1 MGVEVIVGIVVIAL
15 VVIVVWKSFHS
26 IGAAEVGLV
35 AKRFALRKLTEDN
48 PVAFRG
54 EAGYQAVMLMPG
66 LRFKLWPL
74 FGVKKFPWVQ
84 VPAGEIGVVIA
95 QVGDPLPIGA
105 KSAVYKPELA
115 NFSDLHTFVA
125 AGGQKGVQ
133 RPVLPPGTLVPVHPA
148 AFLVLTPQTVYGQ
161 PLSPDLADQARGNDL
176 TPESFGLSP
185 DQLRVVVIAPDAGVD
200 LVGVVTA
207 LEGEP
212 LPSGDIASRL
222 GGFEDIA
229 AIEASNAGGST
240 TTTDAELIDLLLGSK
255 NTLHNNYQDF
265 QAFLDHGGKIGLQ
278 HDPLLYGAYL
288 LNPFLVRV
296 DLVPMLVVNQ
306 GEVAVIK
313 GFVGLPTADTS
324 GSEFK
329 FGSIVRPGH
338 RGIWQEPLRTGKY
351 AINPRVY
358 AAEIVPTFILTLNW
372 ADATSEA
379 HDLDAQLSSI
389 VGKSREGFIFKIDL
403 QVQIHVPDTKAPK
416 VISMVGTMRN
426 LVSEVLQSAVGNHF
440 RNTLQALE
448 AIKFI
453 ETRREVQAAAFEAI
467 TRYLS
472 QYEVETKG
480 VYIQDVAFPQELVLV
495 LTQREIANQEKATF
509 EEQQRAE
516 TSRIEME
523 KAKGTANMQSQLAS
537 AQVGVQIKTNEA
549 QAREQEAKGDAA
561 YVQLTGEAEAA
572 RRQAIGLAEAKATE
586 ALGLARATGFEAQ
599 KDALGGPATAVV
611 AVANAVAD
619 GHITVVP
626 EVLVTGGGGSFDGLA
641 ATLMR
646 YLGTGSSNGK
656 QAPPPPAV
664 APVTAMDA
672 PSDATEPGEASTD
685 VEAAELTEEESR
697 PDGTAADG
705 NTGGAVTP

>member
-1 MGVEVIVGIVVIAL
+1 MGVEIAIVV
-15 VVIVVWKSFHS
+15 VVAILGFVTWKSLHS
-26 IGAAEVGLV
+26 VGATEVGLV
-35 AKRFALRKLTEDN
+35 AKRFGFRKLGQDD

-54 EAGYQAVMLMPG
+54 EAGYQATLLMPG
-66 LRFKLWPL
+66 LRFKLWPM

-95 QVGDPLPIGA
+95 QVGAPLPIGA
-105 KSAVYKPELA
+105 KSAVYRPELA
-115 NFSDLHTFVA
+115 NFSNLHSFVEL
-125 AGGQKGVQ
+125 GGQKGVQ
-133 RPVLPPGTLVPVHPA
+133 RPVLPPGTLVPIHPV
-148 AFLVLTPQTVYGQ
+148 AFMVLTAHTVYGL
-161 PLSPDLADQARGNDL
+161 PVSPDLAQQAKGDVL

-185 DQLRVVVIAPDAGVD
+185 EQLRVVIIAPDAGVD

-222 GGFEDIA
+222 GGFEDVA

-240 TTTDAELIDLLLGSK
+240 TTTDAQLIDLLLGSK

-265 QAFLDHGGKIGLQ
+265 QAFLDAGGKIGLQ

-324 GSEFK
+324 GAEFK

-379 HDLDAQLSSI
+379 HDLDSQLSSI
-389 VGKSREGFIFKIDL
+389 VGKSREGFVFQIDL

-453 ETRREVQAAAFEAI
+453 ETRQEVQASAFEAI

-480 VYIQDVAFPQELVLV
+480 VYIQDVAFPQELVVV

-549 QAREQEAKGDAA
+549 QAREQEAKGEAA

-599 KDALGGPATAVV
+599 KEALGGPATAVV

-626 EVLVTGGGGSFDGLA
+626 EVLVTGGGGSFEGLA

-646 YLGTGSSNGK
+646 TFGANGNGK
-656 QAPPPPAV
+656 AKP
-664 APVTAMDA
+664 
-672 PSDATEPGEASTD
+672 
-685 VEAAELTEEESR
+685 
-697 PDGTAADG
+697 
-705 NTGGAVTP
+705 AVTPTPVETGELAHDESEGALGTERSDVDPPAITPPDGNGHAAP

>member
-1 MGVEVIVGIVVIAL
+1 
-15 VVIVVWKSFHS
+15 
-26 IGAAEVGLV
+26 
-35 AKRFALRKLTEDN
+35 
-48 PVAFRG
+48 
-54 EAGYQAVMLMPG
+54 MLMPG

-95 QVGDPLPIGA
+95 QVGAPLPIGA
-105 KSAVYKPELA
+105 KSAVYKAELA
-115 NFSDLHTFVA
+115 NFSNLHTFIE
-125 AGGQKGVQ
+125 AGGQKGVP
-133 RPVLPPGTLVPVHPA
+133 RPVLPPGTLVPVHPV
-148 AFLVLTPQTVYGQ
+148 AFLVLTPQTVYGL
-161 PLSPDLADQARGNDL
+161 PVSPDLASQAKGKTL

-185 DQLRVVVIAPDAGVD
+185 EQLRVVVITPDVGGID

-222 GGFEDIA
+222 GGFEDVA

-240 TTTDAELIDLLLGSK
+240 STTDAQLIDLLLGSK
-255 NTLHNNYQDF
+255 NNLHNNYQDF
-265 QAFLDHGGKIGLQ
+265 QAFLDNGGKIGLQ
-278 HDPLLYGAYL
+278 HDTLLYGAYL

-296 DLVPMLVVNQ
+296 DLVPMLVVDQ

-313 GFVGLPTADTS
+313 GFVGLPTDDTS
-324 GSEFK
+324 GAEFK

-389 VGKSREGFIFKIDL
+389 VGKSREGFIFQIDL

-448 AIKFI
+448 AVKFI

-480 VYIQDVAFPQELVLV
+480 VYIQDVAFPESLVVV
-495 LTQREIANQEKATF
+495 LTQREIANQEKSTF

-523 KAKGTANMQSQLAS
+523 KAKGTANMQSQLAG
-537 AQVGVQIKTNEA
+537 AQVGVQIKTKEA
-549 QAREQEAKGDAA
+549 QAREAEARGEAA

-626 EVLVTGGGGSFDGLA
+626 EVLVTGGGGGSVDGLA

-646 YLGTGSSNGK
+646 YLGTNGSGAGNAK
-656 QAPPPPAV
+656 PTAERPAGLPT
-664 APVTAMDA
+664 PVETAEVTRDESEGA
-672 PSDATEPGEASTD
+672 LGTERSDEQRD
-685 VEAAELTEEESR
+685 VTS
-697 PDGTAADG
+697 
-705 NTGGAVTP
+705 

>member
-1 MGVEVIVGIVVIAL
+1 MSASLIVIIVV
-15 VVIVVWKSFHS
+15 VVIIAFVAWKSFHTV
-26 IGAAEVGLV
+26 GATEVGLV
-35 AKRFALRKLTEDN
+35 GKRFAFRKLDQDN
-48 PVAFRG
+48 PIAFRG
-54 EAGYQAVMLMPG
+54 EAGYQATLLMPG

-74 FGVKKFPWVQ
+74 YGVKKFPWVQ

-115 NFSDLHTFVA
+115 NFSNLHSFVDQ
-125 AGGQKGVQ
+125 GGQKGVQ
-133 RPVLPPGTLVPVHPA
+133 RPVLPPGTLVPIHPV
-148 AFLVLTPQTVYGQ
+148 AFLILTAQSVYGL
-161 PLSPDLADQARGNDL
+161 PVSPDLADQSKDRTLSPA
-176 TPESFGLSP
+176 SFGLSP
-185 DQLRVVVIAPDAGVD
+185 DQLRVVVIAPDPNGID

-222 GGFEDIA
+222 GGFDDVA

-240 TTTDAELIDLLLGSK
+240 STTDAQLIDLLLGSK

-265 QAFLDHGGKIGLQ
+265 QRFLDAGGKIGLQ

-324 GSEFK
+324 GAEFK

-379 HDLDAQLSSI
+379 HDLDSQLSSI
-389 VGKSREGFIFKIDL
+389 VGKSREGFIFQIDL

-480 VYIQDVAFPQELVLV
+480 VYIQDVAFPQELVVV

-549 QAREQEAKGDAA
+549 QAREQEAKGEAA

-599 KDALGGPATAVV
+599 KEALGGSATAVV

-619 GHITVVP
+619 GHITIVP
-626 EVLVTGGGGSFDGLA
+626 EVLVTGGGGSVDGLA

-646 YLGTGSSNGK
+646 YLGNNGAK
-656 QAPPPPAV
+656 PGNGAGPAEPTTPG
-664 APVTAMDA
+664 AVTATPTA
-672 PSDATEPGEASTD
+672 L
-685 VEAAELTEEESR
+685 EAAALAEDESR
-697 PDGTAADG
+697 PDAPL
-705 NTGGAVTP
+705 TPTT

>member
-1 MGVEVIVGIVVIAL
+1 MGLEIIIGIVVIAL

-26 IGAAEVGLV
+26 IGAAQVGLV
-35 AKRFALRKLTEDN
+35 AKRFAVRKLSEDN
-48 PVAFRG
+48 PIAFRG
-54 EAGYQAVMLMPG
+54 EAGYQADMLMPG
-66 LRFKLWPL
+66 LRFKLWPM

-84 VPAGEIGVVIA
+84 VPAGGIGVGIA
-95 QVGDPLPIGA
+95 QVGAPLPIGA
-105 KSAVYKPELA
+105 KSAVYRPELA
-115 NFSDLHTFVA
+115 NFSNLSTFVNM
-125 AGGQKGVQ
+125 GGQKGVQ
-133 RPVLPPGTLVPVHPA
+133 RPVLPPGTLVPIHPV
-148 AFLVLTPQTVYGQ
+148 AFLVLTAQSVYGL
-161 PLSPDLADQARGNDL
+161 PVSPDLATQAKGNTL
-176 TPESFGLSP
+176 TPESFGLSAE
-185 DQLRVVVIAPDAGVD
+185 QLRVVVIAPDVGGID

-222 GGFEDIA
+222 GGFEDVA

-278 HDPLLYGAYL
+278 HDTLLYGAYL

-313 GFVGLPTADTS
+313 GFVGLPTDDTS
-324 GSEFK
+324 GADFK

-372 ADATSEA
+372 ADATSDA

-389 VGKSREGFIFKIDL
+389 VGKSREGFIFQIDL

-448 AIKFI
+448 AVKFI

-480 VYIQDVAFPQELVLV
+480 VYIQDVAFPQELVVV
-495 LTQREIANQEKATF
+495 LTQREIANQEKSTF

-523 KAKGTANMQSQLAS
+523 KARGTANMQSQLAS

-549 QAREQEAKGDAA
+549 EAREAEAKGEAA

-586 ALGLARATGFEAQ
+586 ALGLARAAGFEAQ

-611 AVANAVAD
+611 AVANSVAD

-626 EVLVTGGGGSFDGLA
+626 EVLVTGGGGGSFDGLA

-646 YLGTGSSNGK
+646 YLGTNGG
-656 QAPPPPAV
+656 APN
-664 APVTAMDA
+664 
-672 PSDATEPGEASTD
+672 GNR
-685 VEAAELTEEESR
+685 AAEPAAGLPTPVETADLARDESVGAPGTERSDER
-697 PDGTAADG
+697 GA
-705 NTGGAVTP
+705 TGSP